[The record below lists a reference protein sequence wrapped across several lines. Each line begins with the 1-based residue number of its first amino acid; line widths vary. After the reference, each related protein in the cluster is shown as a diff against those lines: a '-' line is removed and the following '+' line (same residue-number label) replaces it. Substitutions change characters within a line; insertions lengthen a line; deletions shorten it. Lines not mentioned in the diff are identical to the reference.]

1 MGYFV
6 LFANQRDWTSVQP
19 VVSYKIRSRTM
30 TMLDLFQLGFLII
43 VVIVGVGGL
52 VTVLFKKEK

>member
-1 MGYFV
+1 
-6 LFANQRDWTSVQP
+6 
-19 VVSYKIRSRTM
+19 M
-30 TMLDLFQLGFLII
+30 TMLDLFQLGFLIV

>member
-1 MGYFV
+1 
-6 LFANQRDWTSVQP
+6 
-19 VVSYKIRSRTM
+19 M

-43 VVIVGVGGL
+43 VVIVGVGVL

>member
-1 MGYFV
+1 
-6 LFANQRDWTSVQP
+6 
-19 VVSYKIRSRTM
+19 
-30 TMLDLFQLGFLII
+30 MLDLFQLGFLII

>member
-1 MGYFV
+1 
-6 LFANQRDWTSVQP
+6 
-19 VVSYKIRSRTM
+19 M

-43 VVIVGVGGL
+43 VVIVGIGGL

>member
-1 MGYFV
+1 
-6 LFANQRDWTSVQP
+6 
-19 VVSYKIRSRTM
+19 M

-43 VVIVGVGGL
+43 VAIVGVGGV

>member
-1 MGYFV
+1 
-6 LFANQRDWTSVQP
+6 
-19 VVSYKIRSRTM
+19 M